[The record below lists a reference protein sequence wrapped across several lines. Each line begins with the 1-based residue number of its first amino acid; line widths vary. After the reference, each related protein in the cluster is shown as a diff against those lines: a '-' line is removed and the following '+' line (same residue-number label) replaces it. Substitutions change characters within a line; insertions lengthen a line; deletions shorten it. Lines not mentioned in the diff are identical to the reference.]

1 MRRLLTVTGTLATMV
16 GLTFAS
22 GSSADRDRGTPEFEG
37 QSAAL
42 LADSDGDGV
51 LDEDDNCVEVPNE
64 DQADFDLDG
73 VGDVCDNCSEAVNPA
88 QDDCD
93 DDFCGNL
100 CDCDYD
106 QSGAC
111 GWGDFGLYSASYGLY
126 DSTCQQHVEPISPDR
141 AVGFPDFGFF
151 AANFGQRPG
160 PSGTTPGTVACPI
173 WEP

>member
-1 MRRLLTVTGTLATMV
+1 VTVIGALATMV

-22 GSSADRDRGTPEFEG
+22 GSSADRDEGIPDLDG
-37 QSAAL
+37 QSAVS
-42 LADSDGDGV
+42 LADSDGDGI

-73 VGDVCDNCSEAVNPA
+73 VGDVCDNCLEAANPA

-93 DDFCGNL
+93 DDYCGNL

-106 QSGAC
+106 QSGIC
-111 GWGDFGLYSASYGLY
+111 GWGDFGAYTQSYGQL

-141 AVGFPDFGFF
+141 VIGFADFGI
-151 AANFGQRPG
+151 FGQLFGTPPG

-173 WEP
+173 R